1 MDSGHIRIDMVNP
14 FNKRVMFM
22 FNMRTRLT
30 CLIRLAYKIISYF
43 DIIA

>member
-1 MDSGHIRIDMVNP
+1 MGSGHIWVDTANL
-14 FNKRVMFM
+14 FTKQVMFM

-30 CLIRLAYKIISYF
+30 CLTRIAYKIISYF